1 MAKEEWNN
9 ADLISWRSEKTKTQ
23 WTAEFREK
31 RKIAYDKIYLNS
43 SVAFAKNIYTKFGNL
58 TNYDQERRSLPK
70 KNANL
75 LKLETLLNRF
85 FAGNETRL
93 TEAAANYNH
102 KIVRIERVA
111 KKIDVYDIEV
121 PNTHNFALASGIF
134 VHNSAKQGRDRHTQA
149 TLPLRGKVLNV
160 ERARLDK
167 ILTNN
172 ELKSL
177 IIAMGTNIGEQFD
190 ITKLRYNRI
199 IIMTD
204 ADVDGSHIR
213 TLLLTLF
220 FRYFQDLLT
229 QGHIFIAQPPLFS
242 IRQGKDVEWIYNEE
256 KLEEFKKKMKITD
269 DDLTAVAE
277 EAAASNEA
285 KEKNETK
292 EKVVSRG
299 KFVIQRYK
307 GLGEMNPEQL
317 WETTMNPEHRLLKI
331 VTVEDAEKAN
341 EI

>member
-1 MAKEEWNN
+1 MAQ
-9 ADLISWRSEKTKTQ
+9 I
-23 WTAEFREK
+23 
-31 RKIAYDKIYLNS
+31 
-43 SVAFAKNIYTKFGNL
+43 
-58 TNYDQERRSLPK
+58 
-70 KNANL
+70 
-75 LKLETLLNRF
+75 
-85 FAGNETRL
+85 
-93 TEAAANYNH
+93 
-102 KIVRIERVA
+102 
-111 KKIDVYDIEV
+111 
-121 PNTHNFALASGIF
+121 
-134 VHNSAKQGRDRHTQA
+134 
-149 TLPLRGKVLNV
+149 TLPDGKVLNV

-172 ELKSL
+172 ELKAL

-220 FRYFQDLLT
+220 FRYFPDLLT

-242 IRQGKDVEWIYNEE
+242 IRQGKEVEWIYNEA

-269 DDLTAVAE
+269 EDLTAVAE

-285 KEKNETK
+285 KEKGETK
-292 EKVVSRG
+292 EKIVSRG

-317 WETTMNPEHRLLKI
+317 WETTMNPENRLLKI

-341 EI
+341 EIFDTLMGDEVAPRKTFIQTYAKSVKNLDI